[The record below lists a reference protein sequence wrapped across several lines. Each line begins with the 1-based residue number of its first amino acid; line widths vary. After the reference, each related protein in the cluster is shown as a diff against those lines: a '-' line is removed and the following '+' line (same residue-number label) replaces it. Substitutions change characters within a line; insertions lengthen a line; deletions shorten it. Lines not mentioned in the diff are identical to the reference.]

1 MKLKLDHLE
10 LGQKE
15 MRAEIKDLS
24 RKMERKFDN
33 VERKFDKTDG
43 KIDRV
48 LYGII
53 TGLVGFVLKGGFDYY
68 QTNKKYAA
76 KVLVSAVESIDLE
89 RLVTD

>member
-1 MKLKLDHLE
+1 VKLKLDHLE

-24 RKMERKFDN
+24 SKMERKFDN
-33 VERKFDKTDG
+33 VERKFDNMERKFDKTDG

-53 TGLVGFVLKGGFDYY
+53 TGLVGFVLKGGFDYH
-68 QTNKKYAA
+68 QTNKK
-76 KVLVSAVESIDLE
+76 
-89 RLVTD
+89 

>member
-1 MKLKLDHLE
+1 VKLKLDHLE

-24 RKMERKFDN
+24 SKVDRKFDNVERKFDN
-33 VERKFDKTDG
+33 VERKFDRKFDKTDG

-68 QTNKKYAA
+68 QTNKK
-76 KVLVSAVESIDLE
+76 
-89 RLVTD
+89 

>member
-24 RKMERKFDN
+24 SKVDRKFDN
-33 VERKFDKTDG
+33 VERKFDRKFDKTDC

-53 TGLVGFVLKGGFDYY
+53 IDLVGL
-68 QTNKKYAA
+68 
-76 KVLVSAVESIDLE
+76 S
-89 RLVTD
+89 